1 MANNDYWAY
10 LRSSNELK
18 HSGVKGMRWGFS
30 SDRNYTPIGQK
41 AKGIIDA
48 AGNYI
53 YNAAKG
59 VRNFTNNIG
68 ANLGRGVANV
78 KKIGS
83 YIRNKLASIRGNMNG
98 MTNFVTNYRAAR
110 NNELYGPQITP
121 KAGSG
126 GGGKRAYDDETGEYS
141 QQAMDA
147 RARGAENY
155 NNYSVG
161 ARRAAA
167 QQAEAARREADPYE
181 SGGPI
186 TYQSF
191 MERKRAE
198 EAAKQAALA
207 EEERKRRMAK
217 MAQYMQY

>member
-18 HSGVKGMRWGFS
+18 HSGVKGMKWGFS

-68 ANLGRGVANV
+68 ANLGRGVANA

-98 MTNFVTNYRAAR
+98 MSNFVTNYRAAR
-110 NNELYGPQITP
+110 NRELYGENPGYQP

-147 RARGAENY
+147 RARGAANY

-161 ARRAAA
+161 AQRAAA

-198 EAAKQAALA
+198 EA

>member
-18 HSGVKGMRWGFS
+18 HSGVKGMRWGQS
-30 SDRNYTPIGQK
+30 SNPNYTPIGQK

-53 YNAAKG
+53 YNAARG

-68 ANLGRGVANV
+68 ANLGRGVANA

-83 YIRNKLASIRGNMNG
+83 YIRNKLASIRGNMKG
-98 MTNFVTNYRAAR
+98 MSNFVTNYRAAR
-110 NNELYGPQITP
+110 NNALYGPQITP

-126 GGGKRAYDDETGEYS
+126 GGGKRSIDDETGEWT

-147 RARGAENY
+147 RAQR
-155 NNYSVG
+155 V
-161 ARRAAA
+161 AA